1 MIWGWLHRH
10 PLLADLGLGASLL
23 AVTILSL
30 AGHEQPVLRGM
41 LALAATVPL
50 LWRRRHPLAVLGLVA
65 AVTVTMVALN
75 AWFVPLQ
82 LAVALYTVA
91 AASRRRFSVM
101 LGIASIIAVG
111 AAEATEPHVRPGD
124 VAWRV
129 VFVAAAWLLGDS
141 IGSRRAYVKELEEK
155 AERLEREQEAQAR
168 RAAAEEQAR
177 IARELHDI
185 VAHALSVIAV
195 QAAAAEDA
203 LEDEPSP
210 AREPVTAIAAVAR
223 SALGDLRQVVGALRE
238 GAAELEPQP
247 TIRQLGPLVERVR
260 SAGLPVA
267 FDITGDSRPLA
278 AAVEL
283 SAYRIVQEA
292 LTNTLKHAGATQ
304 VRVLVRYG
312 ERLELEI
319 SDNGSGPING
329 AGNRASNGSS
339 RGNGLIG
346 MRERV
351 TMLGGDLSA
360 APSLG
365 GGFTVC
371 AQIPIKSV

>member
-1 MIWGWLHRH
+1 
-10 PLLADLGLGASLL
+10 
-23 AVTILSL
+23 
-30 AGHEQPVLRGM
+30 
-41 LALAATVPL
+41 
-50 LWRRRHPLAVLGLVA
+50 
-65 AVTVTMVALN
+65 MVALN

-91 AASRRRFSVM
+91 TTSRRRFAV
-101 LGIASIIAVG
+101 LIGIASIIAVG
-111 AAEATEPHVRPGD
+111 AAEATESHVRPGD
-124 VAWRV
+124 IAWRV
-129 VFVAAAWLLGDS
+129 VFLAAAWLLGDS
-141 IGSRRAYVKELEEK
+141 IGSRRAYVHELEEK
-155 AERLEREQEAQAR
+155 ADRLEREQEAQAR

-210 AREPVTAIAAVAR
+210 AREPVAAIATVAR
-223 SALGDLRQVVGALRE
+223 SALGDLRRVVGALRE

-267 FDITGDSRPLA
+267 LDITGDSRPLA

-319 SDNGSGPING
+319 RDNGSRPSNG
-329 AGNRASNGSS
+329 ASNGTGRGSPH
-339 RGNGLIG
+339 GNGLIG

-360 APSLG
+360 TPSPG
-365 GGFTVC
+365 GGFVVR
-371 AQIPIKSV
+371 AQIPIERA

>member
-1 MIWGWLHRH
+1 MSVIWSWLHRH
-10 PLLADLGLGASLL
+10 PLLADLGLSASLL

-30 AGHEQPVLRGM
+30 TGHEQPVLRST
-41 LALAATVPL
+41 LALVATVPL
-50 LWRRRHPLAVLGLVA
+50 LWRRRRPLAVLTLVA
-65 AVTVTMVALN
+65 AITVTMVALN

-91 AASRRRFSVM
+91 ASSRRRFAVVIGM
-101 LGIASIIAVG
+101 ASIVAVG
-111 AAEATEPHVRPGD
+111 AVQAAEPHVRPGD

-129 VFVAAAWLLGDS
+129 VFLAAAWLLGDS
-141 IGSRRAYVKELEEK
+141 IGSRRAYVHELEEK
-155 AERLEREQEAQAR
+155 AERLEREQEAHVR

-203 LEDEPSP
+203 LQDEPSP
-210 AREPVTAIAAVAR
+210 AREPVIAIATVAR
-223 SALGDLRQVVGALRE
+223 SALSDLRRVVGALRE
-238 GAAELEPQP
+238 EAAGLEPQP

-267 FDITGDSRPLA
+267 LDVTGDSRPLA

-304 VRVLVRYG
+304 ARVLVRYG
-312 ERLELEI
+312 ELLELEI
-319 SDNGSGPING
+319 RDNGTAIGNG
-329 AGNRASNGSS
+329 TGNGWAH
-339 RGNGLIG
+339 GNGLIG

-351 TMLGGDLSA
+351 MMLGGDLSA
-360 APSLG
+360 APAMD
-365 GGFTVC
+365 GGFIVR
-371 AQIPIKSV
+371 AQIPIESA